1 MKKRTLS
8 VPWKA
13 TWTSLADVTLLVV
26 ETWVRAAGRRPL
38 LAMTSR
44 AGAGVVL
51 AGCDRDRQEWRRH
64 TCPSNRPLR
73 PPPSASAAVC
83 SVVCAAGSWLS
94 ESSGENATF
103 SSVLSHH
110 NLLSLCLSPE
120 LKPYS
125 GGTQL
130 WSLLKLKYGKS
141 LFYNKF
147 NDGKGCYFI
156 FVHEGIKH
164 YRLIVLF
171 HFFISYNV
179 GVL

>member
-1 MKKRTLS
+1 MGRAETGLPREACRVVPLFGFCSYFYTMKKRTLS

-26 ETWVRAAGRRPL
+26 ETWARARGRRPL

-64 TCPSNRPLR
+64 TCPSDRPPR

-110 NLLSLCLSPE
+110 NLLSLSLSRVE
-120 LKPYS
+120 A
-125 GGTQL
+125 
-130 WSLLKLKYGKS
+130 LLRWYTT
-141 LFYNKF
+141 
-147 NDGKGCYFI
+147 
-156 FVHEGIKH
+156 
-164 YRLIVLF
+164 LISPK
-171 HFFISYNV
+171 I
-179 GVL
+179 